1 VQTAVQEYG
10 NDRLDQLLQL
20 LGDTSGDV
28 MALTTD
34 AFVSVNLGRNQ
45 ESVEAA
51 LPSVCLSQYL
61 EKDEHSVWSCN
72 ALGVANRGP
81 DRRMQ
86 PSLRRQGAGFRLRP
100 NSANRRSQW
109 RSAAALS

>member
-1 VQTAVQEYG
+1 MQTAVQEYG
-10 NDRLDQLLQL
+10 NDRLAQLIQL
-20 LGDTSGDV
+20 LGDTSGDA

-61 EKDEHSVWSCN
+61 EKDEHSVLPYN
-72 ALGVANRGP
+72 ALGAANRGP

>member
-1 VQTAVQEYG
+1 MQTAVQEYG

-20 LGDTSGDV
+20 LGDTSGEV
-28 MALTTD
+28 MALSTV

-51 LPSVCLSQYL
+51 VPSVCLSQYL
-61 EKDEHSVWSCN
+61 EKDEHRVLSCN

-81 DRRMQ
+81 DRRMP

>member
-1 VQTAVQEYG
+1 MQTAVQEYG

-20 LGDTSGDV
+20 LADTSGDV

-45 ESVEAA
+45 ESAEAA
-51 LPSVCLSQYL
+51 WPSVRLSQYL
-61 EKDEHSVWSCN
+61 EKDEHSVLSCN

-81 DRRMQ
+81 DSRMQ